1 MKPNGLNKKKAVA
14 AEETPVATEMDFEN
28 SFLVLYQPRE
38 RKSLKNNNFKLK
50 IRGTIH
56 AFRRTTI
63 GKKGCLLPFSMQ
75 ERLARLE
82 TRLWADSGINKNCH
96 K

>member
-38 RKSLKNNNFKLK
+38 RKSLKK
-50 IRGTIH
+50 
-56 AFRRTTI
+56 
-63 GKKGCLLPFSMQ
+63 
-75 ERLARLE
+75 
-82 TRLWADSGINKNCH
+82 
-96 K
+96 